1 MVLDK
6 ESLEFRKMK
15 RLNLVA
21 RKSSNPVGE
30 NLYKQEPFYPFSE
43 VQINGGESNRGLRR
57 KLETPSGKENL
68 NHLNRESGYWSE

>member
-21 RKSSNPVGE
+21 RKSSNPVGGAE
-30 NLYKQEPFYPFSE
+30 KK
-43 VQINGGESNRGLRR
+43 I
-57 KLETPSGKENL
+57 
-68 NHLNRESGYWSE
+68 